1 MVENV
6 LNVPAIAIFGRK
18 KSGKT
23 SLIEAIIKRLTD
35 KGFNVC
41 YVKHIPHPD
50 FTMDKEGKDSWRAA
64 KAGAKIVICISPK
77 EISIIEKGSEC
88 NNSFKNLTNLVG
100 KIVIEE
106 NIDFLIFEGFRR
118 FLKNDEEMPKLIIIN
133 EENELKFIEGFKNV
147 LGVIGP
153 ETLQIKEGYKILS
166 FNAIEEILEILEE
179 KAKFFS
185 ILKRHPKLDCGL
197 CEFKN
202 CFEHAKAV
210 YEGRTNM
217 NSCVALV
224 EGVAIVKIDGKRIP
238 LNKFTSEV
246 VKRTILGLVST
257 LKGADV
263 KGNEIVE
270 INLKKEMKKF

>member
-23 SLIEAIIKRLTD
+23 SLIETIIKRLTD
-35 KGFNVC
+35 KGFKVC

-77 EISIIEKGSEC
+77 EISIIEKSSEF
-88 NNSFKNLTNLVG
+88 NNSFRSLTSLLG
-100 KIVIEE
+100 KIVRAEK

-118 FLKNDEEMPKLIIIN
+118 FLKNDEEIPKLIIIN

-153 ETLQIKEGYKILS
+153 ENLQIKESYKILS
-166 FNAIEEILEILEE
+166 FNAIEEILEFLEE

-210 YEGRTNM
+210 YEGRTSM
-217 NSCVALV
+217 NSCIALV
-224 EGVAIVKIDGKRIP
+224 EGVAIVKINGKRIP
-238 LNKFTSEV
+238 LNRFASEV

-263 KGNEIVE
+263 KGNEVVE
-270 INLKKEMKKF
+270 INLKREKV